1 MRVTTSPVVVMST
14 NVISVGENTLGRN
27 ASLPQLGTMGEI
39 ERRQLNL
46 ILNSPPVMPVRVSVL
61 KSFLS
66 TYDPDLNFF
75 LIDGPSLGFR
85 IGFAGTS

>member
-1 MRVTTSPVVVMST
+1 MPVDTAPGVVMSS

-46 ILNSPPVMPVRVSVL
+46 ILNSSPVTPVRVSVL
-61 KSFLS
+61 KYFLS
-66 TYDPDLNFF
+66 TYDPDLKNF
-75 LIDGPSLGFR
+75 
-85 IGFAGTS
+85 